1 MEVSKET
8 RARWL
13 SALLESRGVP
23 EYGRAATICKRLGC
37 SNAVVAGWLK
47 GSLPQDL
54 KLGVK
59 FCEEYGLTIKAWV
72 YCETNDYADNGS
84 DYISGDR
91 LAFIVKQARCF
102 EREHGALTDDQMAHV
117 MRRLKAADNPK
128 QELKELGEV
137 VTLFGSGG
145 KNNDR

>member
-8 RARWL
+8 RAEWL
-13 SALLESRGVP
+13 SALLDSRGVP
-23 EYGRAATICKRLGC
+23 EYGRAATISKKLGC

-91 LAFIVKQARCF
+91 LSFIVKQARCF

-117 MRRLKAADNPK
+117 MRRLNAADNPK
-128 QELKELGEV
+128 NEIKELAEIHSIWG
-137 VTLFGSGG
+137 GG
-145 KNNDR
+145 KNNER